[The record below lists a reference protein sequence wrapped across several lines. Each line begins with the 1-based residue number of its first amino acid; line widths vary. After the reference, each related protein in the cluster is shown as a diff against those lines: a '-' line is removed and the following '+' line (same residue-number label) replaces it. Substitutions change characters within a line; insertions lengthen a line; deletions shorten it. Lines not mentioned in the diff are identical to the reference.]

1 MKIVLGF
8 IALGVAF
15 AVLKMAVVALIVALL
30 SFLLLTFVT
39 RPRETLSYVLSLG
52 LCGLFTARPVACI
65 VTLGIIAL
73 AVVVAGS
80 RRRRS
85 NPLPVTD
92 DKSAAP
98 RNPDA

>member
-1 MKIVLGF
+1 M
-8 IALGVAF
+8 ALGVIF
-15 AVLKMAVVALIVALL
+15 AVLRMALVALIVTLL
-30 SFLLLTFVT
+30 FFLLLAFMT
-39 RPRETLSYVLSLG
+39 RPREALSCVLSLG

-80 RRRRS
+80 RPRRS
-85 NPLPVTD
+85 NPLPVID

-98 RNPDA
+98 RIPDA